1 MEGFIPAVVAEEE
14 KRHEFQDDDEESDPD
29 LLDEEYSEPSHLIG
43 NSHARRLIHIQAMRN
58 SQRRQAQNNAL
69 AAIAPRLEILRNMP
83 FFIPFATRVQIFRQF
98 IFRDQQRRRKGFVD
112 PESWRLSVA
121 QNAMINGPP
130 EGAANILARHHA
142 DIRRESVF
150 EDAFSQY
157 YSLGDGLKEP
167 IQISFIDQFGAMEA
181 GIDGGGVTKEFLTSI
196 TSQAFKTDDYESM
209 FAENDHHL
217 LYPSPIAV
225 DQLKKVLSEA
235 GLTSSSPE
243 WQDDVRG
250 LLRRYEFLG
259 RIIGK
264 CLYEG
269 ILVDVNFAPFFLLK
283 WALTG
288 GSRSAVKE
296 SSYRANLNDLK
307 DLDEG
312 LYQGLVSNVLQARNC
327 FSFLLSFDLAAD
339 QFFPATTE
347 ELPRKRGRLWS
358 RLHH

>member
-1 MEGFIPAVVAEEE
+1 M
-14 KRHEFQDDDEESDPD
+14 
-29 LLDEEYSEPSHLIG
+29 
-43 NSHARRLIHIQAMRN
+43 
-58 SQRRQAQNNAL
+58 
-69 AAIAPRLEILRNMP
+69 
-83 FFIPFATRVQIFRQF
+83 
-98 IFRDQQRRRKGFVD
+98 
-112 PESWRLSVA
+112 
-121 QNAMINGPP
+121 
-130 EGAANILARHHA
+130 
-142 DIRRESVF
+142 F

-157 YSLGDGLKEP
+157 YGLGDGLKEP

-181 GIDGGGVTKEFLTSI
+181 GIDGGGVTKEFLTSV
-196 TSQAFKTDDYESM
+196 TAEAFKTDDYESM

-243 WQDDVRG
+243 WQNDVRG

-312 LYQGLVSNVLQARNC
+312 LYQGLVSSLPSKIEIV
-327 FSFLLSFDLAAD
+327 SF
-339 QFFPATTE
+339 
-347 ELPRKRGRLWS
+347 
-358 RLHH
+358 